1 MQLYTVTAIELQLDN
16 GNSEQDINIISGTA
30 GTMSFLLI
38 IGIILVIVCVRKSSN
53 IAKKEFQS
61 DL

>member
-16 GNSEQDINIISGTA
+16 SNSEQDISIISGTA
-30 GTMSFLLI
+30 GAVSFLLI
-38 IGIILVIVCVRKSSN
+38 ISIIIVIVCVRKSSN
-53 IAKKEFQS
+53 ITKKEFQS